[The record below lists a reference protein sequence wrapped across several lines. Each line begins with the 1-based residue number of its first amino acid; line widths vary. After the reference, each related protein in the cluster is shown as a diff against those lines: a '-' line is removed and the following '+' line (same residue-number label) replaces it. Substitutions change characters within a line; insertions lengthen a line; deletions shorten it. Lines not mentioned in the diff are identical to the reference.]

1 LDRGEDVKQAISQK
15 NNYLPGLIYTGF
27 IMRIPISAV
36 HPEIKEAEIIG
47 WVHEV
52 RDLGGLTFLLI
63 RDRTG
68 IIQVTI
74 PKKKAS
80 ESVLFAVK
88 AVSRESVV
96 RISGTV
102 KPIEKAPGGRE
113 LVPEQFEI
121 LSMSGSPMPLDVV
134 EKVPADLDTRLDSRF
149 LDARRPRVNAVF
161 HIRSV
166 VMHTVNEFFFSRGF
180 VNITT
185 PKIVAAATEGGTE
198 LFPIAYFEKEAFLNQ
213 SPQLYKQMM
222 MAAGFEKVFEI
233 GPIFR
238 AEEHNTTKHLNEATS
253 VDMEMSFADHND
265 VMGLL
270 EELVVKTY
278 SEVAE
283 TCCDYFPI
291 LEINDFSIPKAP
303 FPRIPYREAIDI
315 AKRRTGEDIQYG
327 DDIGTV
333 SEKAIGEEMGEHYFI
348 TDWPTEIK
356 PYYAMPYEDNPQVC
370 KAFDLM
376 HPRMELSSGA
386 QRVHQHD
393 LLVHQI
399 RSKGLSAESFEFYL
413 TPFRYGMPPHA
424 GWGLGAERLVMT
436 MLGLSN
442 IREAV
447 LFPRDRHRLVP

>member
-1 LDRGEDVKQAISQK
+1 
-15 NNYLPGLIYTGF
+15 
-27 IMRIPISAV
+27 MRTPICAV
-36 HPEIKEAEIIG
+36 HPDTGTAEITG
-47 WVHEV
+47 WIHEV
-52 RDLGGLTFLLI
+52 RDLGGLTFLLV

-80 ESVLFAVK
+80 EEVLSAIK
-88 AVSRESVV
+88 NVSRESVV
-96 RISGTV
+96 RVSGTV

-113 LVPEQFEI
+113 LVPSEFEI
-121 LSMSGSPMPLDVV
+121 ISMSTSPMPLDVV

-149 LDARRPRVNAVF
+149 LDARRPRVTAVF
-161 HIRSV
+161 QVRST
-166 VMHTVNEFFFSRGF
+166 VMQTVNEFFFSRGF
-180 VNITT
+180 INITT

-222 MAAGFEKVFEI
+222 MAAGFEKVFEV

-253 VDMEMSFADHND
+253 IDMEMSFADHLT
-265 VMGLL
+265 VMKLL
-270 EELVVKTY
+270 EGLIVLAY
-278 SEVAE
+278 SRVAE
-283 TCCDYFPI
+283 ECSDKLGI
-291 LEINDFSIPKAP
+291 LEINDFMVPKTP
-303 FPRIPYREAIDI
+303 FPRLDYSDAIEI
-315 AKRRTGEDIQYG
+315 AKKSTGEEIKYG

-333 SEKAIGEEMGEHYFI
+333 AEKAIGEEMGEHYFI

-356 PYYAMPYEDNPQVC
+356 PYYAMPYEDRPGVC

-399 RSKGLSAESFEFYL
+399 RSKGLSADSFEFYL

-442 IREAV
+442 VREAI